1 MPGPR
6 GQQLGKGTLT
16 LNPYHSDCMLMSP
29 VVVAG
34 LLTVA
39 VSMLDLNN
47 SMHWGWRAGEERGI
61 GLVMWFCFIT
71 VILGDP
77 SYMLF
82 YLTPAIQPRMLV
94 TFNADLEPLM
104 VTVKVGQVGV

>member
-1 MPGPR
+1 
-6 GQQLGKGTLT
+6 
-16 LNPYHSDCMLMSP
+16 
-29 VVVAG
+29 
-34 LLTVA
+34 
-39 VSMLDLNN
+39 MLDLNN
-47 SMHWGWRAGEERGI
+47 SMHWGWRAGEEGGI
-61 GLVMWFCFIT
+61 RLVMWFCFFT

-104 VTVKVGQVGV
+104 VTGNDEHIVC